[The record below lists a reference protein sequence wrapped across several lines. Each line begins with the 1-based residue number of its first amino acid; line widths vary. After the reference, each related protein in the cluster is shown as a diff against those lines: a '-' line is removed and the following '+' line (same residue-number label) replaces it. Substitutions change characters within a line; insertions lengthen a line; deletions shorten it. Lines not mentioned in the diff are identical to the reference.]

1 MSRRFSLLLA
11 VAGGLLAV
19 LALAHVAVAAPRTGH
34 PLTPADNNSTV
45 TVDPGDIITLT
56 LPPASGYVLTGAGSS
71 NPAVVQALGNSVAG
85 SDLVWQVQSAGV
97 ATITATGTPACA
109 PNCAGY
115 PFYFSATVD
124 SGGAG
129 QPQTN
134 APTAGPTVATVTYPA
149 GANLIGVPTGT
160 VLQTTVYSLDAN
172 GNRVAVPAGTPLV
185 GGTGYWAYFTQPTTV
200 NLPSGSTSATV
211 QAPAGGYVLVG
222 NPSAT
227 ANATIRGADLLQQ
240 FNAALQVFLPLY
252 SLPPGSAALAY
263 SASGGTLTV
272 TAATP

>member
-1 MSRRFSLLLA
+1 M
-11 VAGGLLAV
+11 
-19 LALAHVAVAAPRTGH
+19 
-34 PLTPADNNSTV
+34 
-45 TVDPGDIITLT
+45 
-56 LPPASGYVLTGAGSS
+56 
-71 NPAVVQALGNSVAG
+71 QALGNNVG
-85 SDLVWQVQSAGV
+85 GNDLVWQVQTVGV
-97 ATITATGTPACA
+97 ATITATGSPACS
-109 PNCAGY
+109 PNCSGY

-129 QPQTN
+129 QTQSNTSS
-134 APTAGPTVATVTYPA
+134 AGPTVATVSYPA

-172 GNRVAVPAGTPLV
+172 GNQIPVPAGTPLT
-185 GGTGYWAYFTQPTTV
+185 GGVGYWAYFAAPTTV
-200 NLPSGSTSATV
+200 NLPAGSTSATV
-211 QAPAGGYVLVG
+211 QAPAGGYALVG

-227 ANATIRGADLLQQ
+227 ANATIQGADLLQQ

-263 SASGGTLTV
+263 SANGGTLTV